1 MELTKELKEKL
12 ENVKTEEEAKK
23 ILDEVKKDIQD
34 DGVILDDVD
43 LDNVAGGWSWPW
55 K

>member
-12 ENVKTEEEAKK
+12 ENAKTEEEAKK

-34 DGVILDDVD
+34 DGVILDDAD